1 MAQPQTS
8 KLNPRALWTVA
19 AFLLI
24 LLFFGVRRL
33 TREKLPLR
41 VAQGTRQSL
50 VRTVSTNGKVEPQVN
65 FEAHAP
71 LPGVIKHLYVHSG
84 DKAHKGQLLLAMDD
98 ADAASRAAGALAALR
113 GAQAGYQAT
122 ERGGTQEEQLALSAE
137 LSRATLA
144 RDQAQ
149 RDLTAIQQLQT
160 QGAASA
166 SEVAAAQQRVA
177 IADAALHAIQQR
189 KTQRFGKA
197 DLSHSQATLAE
208 AQATYNAA
216 SKVVAE
222 SNVRAPFDGT
232 VYSLPVSVTEYV
244 QQGQT
249 LLQMADLRQIQVRAY
264 FDEPEIGGLRVGFPV
279 TIVWDA
285 LQGRTWHGHI
295 VRVPSTI
302 ITYGTRNVGEV
313 LVAVDDSDGSLLPNT
328 NVTVT
333 VTEQHLDNVLTVPRE
348 ALHSEGGKNFV
359 YKFNGTTLR
368 RTLVTVGAINLTEV
382 QITSGLKEGDT
393 VALSTTNG
401 EPLAEGI
408 PARVVR

>member
-8 KLNPRALWTVA
+8 KLNPRVLWTVA
-19 AFLLI
+19 ALLLI

-33 TREKLPLR
+33 TRAKLPLR
-41 VAQGTRQSL
+41 VAQATRQSL

-71 LPGVIKHLYVHSG
+71 LPGVIRHLYVHAG
-84 DKAHKGQLLLAMDD
+84 DKAHKGQLLLSMDD
-98 ADAASRAAGALAALR
+98 ADAASRAAGALASLR

-122 ERGGTQEEQLALSAE
+122 ERGGTQEEQLALSAD

-149 RDLTAIQQLQT
+149 RDLTAIQQLQS

-166 SEVAAAQQRVA
+166 NEVAAAQQRLA
-177 IADAALHAIQQR
+177 IANAGLHAIEQR
-189 KTQRFGKA
+189 KTSRFGKE
-197 DLSHSQATLAE
+197 DLSHSQASLAE
-208 AQATYNAA
+208 AQATYSAA

-249 LLQMADLRQIQVRAY
+249 LLQMADLRHIQVRAY
-264 FDEPEIGGLRVGFPV
+264 FDEPEIGGLKVGFSV

-359 YKFNGTTLR
+359 FKFNGSTLR
-368 RTLVTVGAINLTEV
+368 RTPVTVGAINLTEV
-382 QITSGLKEGDT
+382 EITSGLKEGDT
-393 VALSTTNG
+393 AALSTTNG
-401 EPLAEGI
+401 EPLVEGV

>member
-1 MAQPQTS
+1 MADAQTN
-8 KLNPRALWTVA
+8 KFKPRVLWTVA
-19 AFLLI
+19 ALLLI
-24 LLFFGVRRL
+24 LVFFGVRRM

-41 VAQGTRQSL
+41 VAAATRQDL

-71 LPGVIKHLYVHSG
+71 LPGVVKHLYVHSG
-84 DKAHKGQLLLAMDD
+84 EKVHKGQLLLSLGD
-98 ADAASRAAGALAALR
+98 ADAAAKAASALAALR
-113 GAQAGYQAT
+113 GAQASDQAT
-122 ERGGTQEEQLALSAE
+122 QQGGTQEEQLALSAE
-137 LSRATLA
+137 LSKAKLD

-149 RDLTAIQQLQT
+149 HDVDALTKLQS

-166 SEVAAAQQRVA
+166 SEVAAAQQRL
-177 IADAALHAIQQR
+177 ALANASLQSVEQR
-189 KTQRFGKA
+189 KTSRYGKD
-197 DLSHSQATLAE
+197 DLAHAQATLAE
-208 AQATYNAA
+208 AQAGYSAA
-216 SKVVAE
+216 SQVVAQ

-232 VYSLPVSVTEYV
+232 VYSLPVSQTEYV
-244 QQGQT
+244 HEGQE
-249 LLQMADLRQIQVRAY
+249 LLQMADLRRIQVRAY
-264 FDEPEIGGLRVGFPV
+264 FDEPEIGGLKLGYPV

-313 LVAVDDSDGSLLPNT
+313 LVTVDDSDGALLPNT

-348 ALHSEGGKNFV
+348 ALHSESGKNFV
-359 YKFNGTTLR
+359 FKFQKGALR
-368 RTLVTVGAINLTEV
+368 RTPVKVGAINLTEV
-382 QITSGLKEGDT
+382 QITSGLAVGDL

-401 EPLAEGI
+401 ELLVEGV

>member
-1 MAQPQTS
+1 M
-8 KLNPRALWTVA
+8 LWTLA
-19 AFLLI
+19 ALL
-24 LLFFGVRRL
+24 LVLVFFGVRRL

-41 VAQGTRQSL
+41 VAAASREDL

-71 LPGVIKHLYVHSG
+71 LPGVVKHLYVHSG
-84 DKAHKGQLLLAMDD
+84 EKVRKGQLLLSLGD
-98 ADAASRAAGALAALR
+98 ADAAARAASALAALR
-113 GAQAGYQAT
+113 GAEANDQAT
-122 ERGGTQEEQLALSAE
+122 RKGGTQEEQLSLSAE
-137 LSRATLA
+137 LSKAKLD

-149 RDLTAIQQLQT
+149 HDVDALTRLQS

-166 SEVAAAQQRVA
+166 SEVAAAQQRLA
-177 IADAALHAIQQR
+177 LADASLQSVEQR
-189 KTQRFGKA
+189 KTSRYGKD
-197 DLSHSQATLAE
+197 DLAHAQATLAE
-208 AQATYNAA
+208 AQAGYGAA
-216 SKVVAE
+216 TQVVAE

-232 VYSLPVSVTEYV
+232 VYSLPVSQTEYV
-244 QQGQT
+244 QQGQE
-249 LLQMADLRQIQVRAY
+249 LLQMADLRRIQVRAY
-264 FDEPEIGGLRVGFPV
+264 FDEPEIGGIKLGYPV

-313 LVAVDDSDGSLLPNT
+313 LATVDDTDGALLPNT

-333 VTEQHLDNVLTVPRE
+333 VTEQHLNQVLTVPRE
-348 ALHSEGGKNFV
+348 ALHSESGKNFV
-359 YKFNGTTLR
+359 FKFQKGVLR
-368 RTLVTVGAINLTEV
+368 RVPVRVGAINLTAV
-382 QITSGLKEGDT
+382 QITSGLNAGDL

-401 EPLAEGI
+401 ELLAEGV

>member
-1 MAQPQTS
+1 MADAQTN
-8 KLNPRALWTVA
+8 KFKPRLLWTVA
-19 AFLLI
+19 VLLLI
-24 LLFFGVRRL
+24 LVFFGVRRM

-41 VAQGTRQSL
+41 VAAATRQDL

-71 LPGVIKHLYVHSG
+71 LPSVVKHLYVHSG
-84 DKAHKGQLLLAMDD
+84 EKVHKGQLLLSLGD
-98 ADAASRAAGALAALR
+98 ADAAAKAASALAALR
-113 GAQAGYQAT
+113 GAQASDQAT
-122 ERGGTQEEQLALSAE
+122 QQGGTQEEQLALSAE
-137 LSRATLA
+137 LSKAKLD

-149 RDLTAIQQLQT
+149 HDVNALTKLQS

-166 SEVAAAQQRVA
+166 SEVAAAKQRL
-177 IADAALHAIQQR
+177 ALANASLQSVEQR
-189 KTQRFGKA
+189 KTSRYGKD
-197 DLSHSQATLAE
+197 DLEHAQATLAE
-208 AQATYNAA
+208 AQAGYSAA
-216 SKVVAE
+216 SQVVAQ
-222 SNVRAPFDGT
+222 SNVRAPFAGT
-232 VYSLPVSVTEYV
+232 VYSLPVSQTEYV
-244 QQGQT
+244 QQGQQ

-264 FDEPEIGGLRVGFPV
+264 FDEPEIGGLKLGYPV

-313 LVAVDDSDGSLLPNT
+313 LVTVDDSDGALLPNT

-348 ALHSEGGKNFV
+348 ALHSESGKNFV
-359 YKFNGTTLR
+359 FKFQKGALR
-368 RTLVTVGAINLTEV
+368 RTPVKVGAINLTEV
-382 QITSGLKEGDT
+382 QITAGLAVGDL

-401 EPLAEGI
+401 ELLVEGV